1 MKQSLELLLRRA
13 WVLVLQTG
21 ILGFGLLP
29 VFLLGGIVEA
39 LGPWWLYGL
48 AVVGSWVIASMLL
61 QMYRCAEAE
70 LAASKKRYKAVPV
83 PRIARRSLV
92 RKGRSYGVSHKTCSR
107 GSAESQHKV
116 V

>member
-61 QMYRCAEAE
+61 QMYRCAEAG

-107 GSAESQHKV
+107 
-116 V
+116 